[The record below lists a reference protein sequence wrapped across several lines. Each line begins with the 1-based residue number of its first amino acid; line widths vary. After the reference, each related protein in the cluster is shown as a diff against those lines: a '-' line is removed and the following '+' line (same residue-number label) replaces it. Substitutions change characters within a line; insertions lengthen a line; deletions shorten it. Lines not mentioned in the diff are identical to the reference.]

1 MRAAGALQTPAEY
14 KESPGGNARRQK
26 IPQVS
31 RPTPPFRTVRGF
43 LRPGGEYGKLAA
55 PSIRSFDYR
64 LRMTRSPFRRLAFGT
79 LRRLL
84 YLWVRSETINQ
95 SAFTLKLDRSKPV
108 LYVLQQPSAS
118 DLAVVDRE
126 CTKAGLPR
134 PVLPVA
140 VGDTLEPA
148 AFFYLTPEPGWFG
161 GQDKR
166 GTSPTLVR
174 VLDAI
179 QQHAVDD
186 AQIIPVTVF
195 WGQSPDRETSPWKLL
210 FADSW
215 AVTGRLRKLVS
226 ILILGRKTRVQ
237 FSAPIHLRELIAQG
251 KGPERTQ
258 RMVQRI
264 LRVHFRNQKTAVI
277 GPDLS
282 HRRNLVKGLVHSDL
296 VRQAIAE
303 EAEREKISP
312 AKAEAQA
319 LKYGNE
325 IASDFAYTAI
335 RFLEVVLS
343 WFWNKLYEGIKVNH
357 IEGVQDIAQGHEV
370 IYVPCHRSHI
380 DYLLLSYLL
389 FRNGLTPP
397 HIAAGINLNMPVIGG
412 LLRRGGAFFM
422 RRTFKGNPL
431 YTAVFNE
438 YLHTLFSRGFPVEYF
453 VEGGRSRTGR
463 MLHPKTGMLAITLRS
478 FLRSSRL
485 PVVFV
490 PVYIGYERVLEGRT
504 YLGELRGASKKKE
517 SIFDIFKVIGALKLR
532 FGSVAVNFGEP
543 IKLAEF
549 LDQEQPDWREQELGP
564 QFRPQWLNET
574 TNRLATRVARHLN
587 DAAAINPVNLVA
599 LALLSTSR
607 LALDERALTR
617 VLDLYLA
624 LLRAVPYSPHATLPE
639 GDGQALIQY
648 VQSMNL
654 LAEQKDAL
662 GKILYLDEQNAVLM
676 TYYRNNVLHIFALP
690 ALLASF
696 FQSSGRSS
704 REQILRYTR
713 ALYPYLQAELFI
725 RWNLDELDAVVDQW
739 LAAFVEQGLL
749 KFENDTYVRP
759 APSSRQFVLL
769 TLLSR
774 AIAQTLQRFYMAI
787 ALLLNAGQ
795 NQLTAEELED
805 LCTVMA
811 QRLSILHGLN
821 APEFFDKSL
830 FRHFIQTLLD
840 QRVLRQDDAGK
851 LSYHP
856 ALGDLAEGAAKRVL
870 PAEIRLSIRQVA
882 LERQGEAEA
891 EAPVDAP

>member
-1 MRAAGALQTPAEY
+1 
-14 KESPGGNARRQK
+14 
-26 IPQVS
+26 
-31 RPTPPFRTVRGF
+31 
-43 LRPGGEYGKLAA
+43 
-55 PSIRSFDYR
+55 
-64 LRMTRSPFRRLAFGT
+64 
-79 LRRLL
+79 
-84 YLWVRSETINQ
+84 
-95 SAFTLKLDRSKPV
+95 
-108 LYVLQQPSAS
+108 
-118 DLAVVDRE
+118 
-126 CTKAGLPR
+126 
-134 PVLPVA
+134 
-140 VGDTLEPA
+140 
-148 AFFYLTPEPGWFG
+148 
-161 GQDKR
+161 
-166 GTSPTLVR
+166 
-174 VLDAI
+174 
-179 QQHAVDD
+179 
-186 AQIIPVTVF
+186 
-195 WGQSPDRETSPWKLL
+195 
-210 FADSW
+210 
-215 AVTGRLRKLVS
+215 
-226 ILILGRKTRVQ
+226 
-237 FSAPIHLRELIAQG
+237 
-251 KGPERTQ
+251 
-258 RMVQRI
+258 
-264 LRVHFRNQKTAVI
+264 
-277 GPDLS
+277 
-282 HRRNLVKGLVHSDL
+282 
-296 VRQAIAE
+296 
-303 EAEREKISP
+303 
-312 AKAEAQA
+312 
-319 LKYGNE
+319 
-325 IASDFAYTAI
+325 
-335 RFLEVVLS
+335 
-343 WFWNKLYEGIKVNH
+343 
-357 IEGVQDIAQGHEV
+357 
-370 IYVPCHRSHI
+370 
-380 DYLLLSYLL
+380 
-389 FRNGLTPP
+389 
-397 HIAAGINLNMPVIGG
+397 MPVIGG

-882 LERQGEAEA
+882 LERQGEAET

>member
-1 MRAAGALQTPAEY
+1 
-14 KESPGGNARRQK
+14 
-26 IPQVS
+26 
-31 RPTPPFRTVRGF
+31 
-43 LRPGGEYGKLAA
+43 
-55 PSIRSFDYR
+55 
-64 LRMTRSPFRRLAFGT
+64 MTRSPFRRLAFGT

-140 VGDTLEPA
+140 VGDSLEPA

-282 HRRNLVKGLVHSDL
+282 HRRNLVKGLVHAQL

-431 YTAVFNE
+431 YTSVFNE

-485 PVVFV
+485 PIVFV

-549 LDQEQPDWREQELGP
+549 LDQQQPDWRAQELGP
-564 QFRPQWLNET
+564 QFRPAWLNDT
-574 TNRLATRVARHLN
+574 TNRLAVRIARHLN

-648 VQSMNL
+648 VQSMDL

-690 ALLASF
+690 GLLASF

-749 KFENDTYVRP
+749 KVENDVYVRP

-769 TLLSR
+769 TLMSR

-795 NQLTAEELED
+795 NQLTAEELEN

-821 APEFFDKSL
+821 APEFFDKTL

-840 QRVLRQDDAGK
+840 QRVLRQDEAGK

-856 ALGDLAEGAAKRVL
+856 ELGDLAEGAAKRVL
-870 PAEIRLSIRQVA
+870 TAEIRLSIRQVA
-882 LERQGEAEA
+882 LERQTD
-891 EAPVDAP
+891 EAPQDEPQADAS

>member
-1 MRAAGALQTPAEY
+1 
-14 KESPGGNARRQK
+14 
-26 IPQVS
+26 
-31 RPTPPFRTVRGF
+31 
-43 LRPGGEYGKLAA
+43 
-55 PSIRSFDYR
+55 
-64 LRMTRSPFRRLAFGT
+64 MTRSPLRRLVFGT
-79 LRRLL
+79 LRRVL

-108 LYVLQQPSAS
+108 FYVLQQPSLS
-118 DLAVVDRE
+118 DLAVVDTE
-126 CTKAGLPR
+126 CRKAGLPR

-140 VGDTLEPA
+140 VGELLEPA
-148 AFFYLTPEPGWFG
+148 AFFYLTPEPDWLGR
-161 GQDKR
+161 QDKR
-166 GTSPTLVR
+166 GISPPLQRLVSA
-174 VLDAI
+174 LS
-179 QQHAVDD
+179 QHAVDD
-186 AQIIPVTVF
+186 AQIIPVSVF

-215 AVTGRLRKLVS
+215 AVTGRLRRLVS

-237 FSAPIHLRELIAQG
+237 FSTPIHLRELVEQD
-251 KGPERTQ
+251 KGHERTL

-264 LRVHFRNQKTAVI
+264 LRVHFRNQKAAVI
-277 GPDLS
+277 GPDVS
-282 HRRNLVKGLVHSDL
+282 HRRNLVKGLVHGPQ
-296 VRQAIAE
+296 VRQAIIE
-303 EAEREKISP
+303 EAERENISLE
-312 AKAEAQA
+312 KAESQA
-319 LKYGNE
+319 LRYGNE
-325 IASDFAYTAI
+325 IASDYTYTAI
-335 RFLEVVLS
+335 RFLELVLS
-343 WFWNKLYEGIKVNH
+343 WFWNKIYDGIKVNH
-357 IEGVQDIAQGHEV
+357 IEGVQEVAQGHEV

-438 YLHTLFSRGFPVEYF
+438 YLHTLFSKGFPVEYF

-463 MLHPKTGMLAITLRS
+463 MLQPKTGMLAITMRS
-478 FLRSSRL
+478 FLRSNRL

-517 SIFDIFKVIGALKLR
+517 SIFDIFKVIGALKQR
-532 FGSVAVNFGEP
+532 FGHVWVNFGEP

-549 LDQEQPDWREQELGP
+549 LDSEQPDWREQDYGT
-564 QFRPQWLNET
+564 QYRPAWLNEA
-574 TNRLATRVARHLN
+574 TNNLGERVAQHLN
-587 DAAAINPVNLVA
+587 EAAAINPVNLVA
-599 LALLSTSR
+599 LALLSTSK
-607 LALDERALTR
+607 LALDERALSR

-624 LLRAVPYSPHATLPE
+624 LLRSVPYSPHTTLPD
-639 GDGQALIQY
+639 GNGQALIEY
-648 VQSMNL
+648 VQKMDL

-696 FQSSGRSS
+696 FQSSSRMS

-725 RWNLDELDAVVDQW
+725 RWNLDELDGVVDQW
-739 LAAFVEQGLL
+739 LTAFVEQGLL
-749 KFENDTYVRP
+749 KLDGDMYVRP
-759 APSSRQFVLL
+759 APSSREFVLL
-769 TLLSR
+769 TLLAR
-774 AIAQTLQRFYMAI
+774 AIVQTLQRFYMAT

-795 NQLTAEELED
+795 NAISAEELED

-830 FRHFIQTLLD
+830 FRHFIQSLLD
-840 QRVLRQDDAGK
+840 QGVLRQDEAGK
-851 LSYHP
+851 LSHHP
-856 ALGDLAEGAAKRVL
+856 LLSELAEGAAKRVL
-870 PAEIRLSIRQVA
+870 PAELRLSIRQVTMDRN
-882 LERQGEAEA
+882 EDVAE
-891 EAPVDAP
+891 PV

>member
-1 MRAAGALQTPAEY
+1 
-14 KESPGGNARRQK
+14 
-26 IPQVS
+26 
-31 RPTPPFRTVRGF
+31 
-43 LRPGGEYGKLAA
+43 
-55 PSIRSFDYR
+55 
-64 LRMTRSPFRRLAFGT
+64 MTRSPFRRLVFGT

-95 SAFTLKLDRSKPV
+95 SAFTLRLDRSKPV
-108 LYVLQQPSAS
+108 LYVLQQPSLS
-118 DLAVVDRE
+118 DLAVVDTE
-126 CTKAGLPR
+126 CRKAGLPR

-140 VGDTLEPA
+140 VDDLLEPA
-148 AFFYLTPEPGWFG
+148 AFFYLSPEPDWRGR
-161 GQDKR
+161 QDKR
-166 GTSPTLVR
+166 GASPTLVR
-174 VLDAI
+174 LVNAI
-179 QQHAVDD
+179 NQHAVED
-186 AQIIPVTVF
+186 AQIVPVSVF

-215 AVTGRLRKLVS
+215 AVTGRLRRLIS

-237 FSAPIHLRELIAQG
+237 FSAPIHLRELIEQD
-251 KGPERTQ
+251 KGHERTL
-258 RMVQRI
+258 RMVQRL
-264 LRVHFRNQKTAVI
+264 LRVHFRNQKAAVI
-277 GPDLS
+277 GPDVS
-282 HRRNLVKGLVHSDL
+282 HRRNLVKGLIHGPL
-296 VRQAIAE
+296 VRQALAE
-303 EAEREKISP
+303 EVEREQVSVE
-312 AKAEAQA
+312 KAEAQA
-319 LKYGNE
+319 LRYGNE
-325 IASDFAYTAI
+325 IASDYAYTAI

-343 WFWNKLYEGIKVNH
+343 WFWNKIYDGIQVNH
-357 IEGVQDIAQGHEV
+357 IEGVQDVAQGHEV

-397 HIAAGINLNMPVIGG
+397 HIAAGINLNMPLIGG

-431 YTAVFNE
+431 YSAVFNE
-438 YLHTLFSRGFPVEYF
+438 YLHTLFSKGFPVEYF

-463 MLHPKTGMLAITLRS
+463 MLQPKTGMLAITLRS
-478 FLRSSRL
+478 FLRSNRL

-517 SIFDIFKVIGALKLR
+517 SIFDIFKVIGALKQR
-532 FGSVAVNFGEP
+532 FGQVWVNFGEP

-549 LDQEQPDWREQELGP
+549 LDQDQPGWREQELGP
-564 QFRPQWLNET
+564 QYRPAWLSDT
-574 TNRLATRVARHLN
+574 SNRLAERVAQHLN
-587 DAAAINPVNLVA
+587 EAAAINPVNLVA
-599 LALLSTSR
+599 LALLSTSK

-617 VLDLYLA
+617 VLDLYLC
-624 LLRAVPYSPHATLPE
+624 LLRSVPYSPHTTLPA
-639 GDGQALIQY
+639 GDGQALIEY
-648 VQSMNL
+648 VQDMQL

-696 FQSSGRSS
+696 FQSSARIS

-713 ALYPYLQAELFI
+713 ALYPYLQSELFI
-725 RWNLDELDAVVDQW
+725 RWSLDELDAVVDRW
-739 LAAFVEQGLL
+739 LAAFIEQGLL
-749 KFENDTYVRP
+749 RFEAEVYVRP
-759 APSSRQFVLL
+759 APSSRHFVLL

-795 NQLTAEELED
+795 NAISAEELED

-830 FRHFIQTLLD
+830 FRHFIQTLLNLG
-840 QRVLRQDDAGK
+840 VLRQDEAGK
-851 LSYHP
+851 LSHHRL
-856 ALGDLAEGAAKRVL
+856 LGELAEGAAKRVL

-882 LERQGEAEA
+882 LDRSE
-891 EAPVDAP
+891 DAVEPL